1 MCIYY
6 SKCCTGFS
14 KDTYKKKW
22 RKTYIA
28 ISETIYYFVD
38 TDFNERQNLRQ
49 QFFLYILT
57 QRQRQWFFFF
67 FPRITVENTHMTDNG
82 VLKYLQS

>member
-1 MCIYY
+1 MCVYIILNVAQGLV
-6 SKCCTGFS
+6 KTL
-14 KDTYKKKW
+14 KKKKW

-67 FPRITVENTHMTDNG
+67 PRI
-82 VLKYLQS
+82 Q